1 MVNPTKR
8 PLPTPPT
15 KVAPAPPIPRTVPPV
30 VDDKSTN
37 TIVAAPAT
45 TLRPQ
50 PESAP
55 LSSPTKVPIRSE
67 RPAMVRTPSEAMV
80 KKGHIVSAALSKGT
94 LRGTRSSGFPLEDMS
109 RSSSLGSQ
117 SSEDYSEDGRK
128 KSEEKSTSEKEA
140 KLKDKEKKDKKDD
153 QRKASASSSNS
164 SVTSTVVGSSSE
176 PIIISRGH
184 HFAQK
189 GNDDSSAASSPAFS
203 ASFGSSSP
211 LSGGPLEPRR
221 VVITKAKKP
230 KTYITENAS
239 NYGQFADLLMRN
251 RFSLMRALEP
261 HVKRADL
268 ERLSKDFMAFFTW
281 REITLDYIKSAIR
294 QDVDASESEGTLF
307 RTNTLLTAIMSSY
320 CQRIGK
326 TYLKAILGPAFQWL
340 QESTQSF
347 EIDPEQ
353 AGSAEAVKQN
363 IFNVNYL
370 ANKFFKAILNSNDSI
385 PFEIREI
392 ANTLQVAVLKRFPNS
407 KYSAIGGFFF
417 LRFVCPAVLA
427 PELCDVTFSDESKS
441 ALRRPLVLVA
451 KVLQQIAN
459 DQKFN
464 EPYMEPLNELISK
477 WTVKVHQFFD
487 LLVQKDTSALHK
499 ERDRVLEQMKD
510 ASEMEKGLLDKIGAT
525 SLFSVHRFVNDH
537 VQELVTKFSDQQK
550 ELGYNPA
557 EELQELIFEMGL
569 PPDAERPKARA
580 VSLSIRK

>member
-1 MVNPTKR
+1 M
-8 PLPTPPT
+8 
-15 KVAPAPPIPRTVPPV
+15 
-30 VDDKSTN
+30 
-37 TIVAAPAT
+37 
-45 TLRPQ
+45 
-50 PESAP
+50 
-55 LSSPTKVPIRSE
+55 
-67 RPAMVRTPSEAMV
+67 
-80 KKGHIVSAALSKGT
+80 SAALSKGT
-94 LRGTRSSGFPLEDMS
+94 LRSGRGTGFAHEEMS

-117 SSEDYSEDGRK
+117 SSEDLTEDGRK
-128 KSEEKSTSEKEA
+128 KWDDRHGGEKEA
-140 KLKDKEKKDKKDD
+140 KSKDKEKKDKKED

-164 SVTSTVVGSSSE
+164 GASSHVIGSASE
-176 PIIISRGH
+176 PIISSKAILIR
-184 HFAQK
+184 QK
-189 GNDDSSAASSPAFS
+189 STDGNDSSSISGTPTSSS
-203 ASFGSSSP
+203 LGSSSP
-211 LSGGPLEPRR
+211 ISAGQLEPRR

-230 KTYITENAS
+230 KLYIQENAS
-239 NYGQFADLLMRN
+239 NYGQFVDLLMRN

-268 ERLSKDFMAFFTW
+268 ERLSKDFMSLFTW
-281 REITLDYIKSAIR
+281 REITLDYVKSAIR
-294 QDVDASESEGTLF
+294 QDVDSTESEGTLF

-320 CQRIGK
+320 CQRVGK
-326 TYLKAILGPAFQWL
+326 TYLKSVLGPAFQWL

-353 AGSAEAVKQN
+353 AETPEAIKQN
-363 IFNVNYL
+363 IFNMNYL

-392 ANTLQVAVLKRFPNS
+392 ANTLQTAVLKKFPNS

-427 PELCDVTFSDESKS
+427 PESCDVAFSEERMS

-464 EPYMEPLNELISK
+464 EPHMEPLNELISK

-487 LLVQKDTSALHK
+487 QLVQKDTSALHK

-510 ASEMEKGLLDKIGAT
+510 EEEMEKALLEKIGAP
-525 SLFSVHRFVNDH
+525 SLFSVHRFVSDH
-537 VQELVTKFSDQQK
+537 VEALVTKFSDKEK

-557 EELQELIFEMGL
+557 DELKELLLEMGV
-569 PPDAERPKARA
+569 PPDPERPKMRA

>member
-1 MVNPTKR
+1 
-8 PLPTPPT
+8 
-15 KVAPAPPIPRTVPPV
+15 
-30 VDDKSTN
+30 
-37 TIVAAPAT
+37 
-45 TLRPQ
+45 
-50 PESAP
+50 
-55 LSSPTKVPIRSE
+55 
-67 RPAMVRTPSEAMV
+67 MVRTPSEAMV

-94 LRGTRSSGFPLEDMS
+94 LRSTRATGFPFEDMS

-117 SSEDYSEDGRK
+117 SSEESTEDARK
-128 KSEEKSTSEKEA
+128 RLEEKAASEKES
-140 KLKDKEKKDKKDD
+140 KLKDKEKKDKKED

-164 SVTSTVVGSSSE
+164 GVSSTVVGSSSE
-176 PIIISRGH
+176 PIIISRAQA
-184 HFAQK
+184 FAQK
-189 GNDDSSAASSPAFS
+189 GNNDDSSAASSPNFS
-203 ASFGSSSP
+203 ASVGSSSP
-211 LSGGPLEPRR
+211 LSAGQLEPRR

-230 KTYITENAS
+230 KTYITENAA

-294 QDVDASESEGTLF
+294 QDVDSSESEGTLF

-326 TYLKAILGPAFQWL
+326 NYLKAILGPAFQWL

-353 AGSAEAVKQN
+353 AGSAEAIKQN
-363 IFNVNYL
+363 TFNVNYL

-427 PELCDVTFSDESKS
+427 PELCDVTFSSDESKA

-464 EPYMEPLNELISK
+464 EPYMEPLNDLISK

-510 ASEMEKGLLDKIGAT
+510 AGEMEKGLLDKIGAT

-537 VQELVTKFSDQQK
+537 VQELVVKFSDQQK

-569 PPDAERPKARA
+569 PPDPERPKARA

>member
-1 MVNPTKR
+1 MT
-8 PLPTPPT
+8 
-15 KVAPAPPIPRTVPPV
+15 
-30 VDDKSTN
+30 
-37 TIVAAPAT
+37 
-45 TLRPQ
+45 
-50 PESAP
+50 
-55 LSSPTKVPIRSE
+55 
-67 RPAMVRTPSEAMV
+67 RTPSEMMV
-80 KKGHIVSAALSKGT
+80 KKAIIVSAALSKGT
-94 LRGTRSSGFPLEDMS
+94 LRSTKSPAFPFDDTS
-109 RSSSLGSQ
+109 RSSSVGSQ
-117 SSEDYSEDGRK
+117 SSEEFNEEARRK
-128 KSEEKSTSEKEA
+128 YEEKASSEKEA

-164 SVTSTVVGSSSE
+164 GTSYHVVGSSSE
-176 PIIISRGH
+176 PIIISK
-184 HFAQK
+184 AQSIMQK
-189 GNDDSSAASSPAFS
+189 SASESYDSSSAANSPFS
-203 ASFGSSSP
+203 ASVGSSSP
-211 LSGGPLEPRR
+211 MSNGQLEHKR

-230 KTYITENAS
+230 KLYIYENAA

-261 HVKRADL
+261 HIKRADL
-268 ERLSKDFMAFFTW
+268 ERLSKDFMAFFSW

-294 QDVDASESEGTLF
+294 QDVDLSESEGTLF
-307 RTNTLLTAIMSSY
+307 RTNTLLTAIMSGY

-326 TYLKAILGPAFQWL
+326 SYLKSVLGPAFQWL

-347 EIDPEQ
+347 EIDPAHEG
-353 AGSAEAVKQN
+353 GSAETIKQN

-427 PELCDVTFSDESKS
+427 PELCDVTFSTEERKS

-510 ASEMEKGLLDKIGAT
+510 EGELEKGLLDKVGAV
-525 SLFSVHRFVNDH
+525 SLFSVQRFVGDH
-537 VQELVTKFSDQQK
+537 VQDLVTKFSDQVK

-557 EELQELIFEMGL
+557 EELQELVYDMGV
-569 PPDAERPKARA
+569 PPDPERPKARA